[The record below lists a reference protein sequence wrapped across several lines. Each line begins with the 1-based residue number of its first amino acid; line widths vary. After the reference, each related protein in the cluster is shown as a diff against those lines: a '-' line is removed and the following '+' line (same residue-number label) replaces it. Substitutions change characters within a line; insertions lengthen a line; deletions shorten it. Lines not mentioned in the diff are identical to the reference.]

1 MTSVNQWNFG
11 TSSQLAV
18 LSCNVYSVAD
28 AKSAYGD
35 LQISFVNVA
44 FPLEQTS
51 FKHYPSAGARSG
63 RRPRPGA
70 DEQRHPH
77 AGDRQARVQA
87 HSVREAIQG
96 EEKLGLNF

>member
-18 LSCNVYSVAD
+18 LSCNIYSVAD
-28 AKSAYGD
+28 AKSV
-35 LQISFVNVA
+35 QISFVNVVF
-44 FPLEQTS
+44 FPEQMS
-51 FKHYPSAGARSG
+51 FKHCPSAGARAG
-63 RRPRPGA
+63 QRPRPGA

-77 AGDRQARVQA
+77 AGDRQARVQT
-87 HSVREAIQG
+87 HGVREAIQG